1 MLGSLETFE
10 ASLSGPIS
18 DRPPTNEFPATIMYG
33 MASLAAIGGASMFV
47 FSSRKLK
54 KDRDQGQTGI
64 DPAHLT
70 AYETS
75 NSAGGY
81 KTNRGEAVLGTTI
94 VSKMPVSQKM

>member
-1 MLGSLETFE
+1 M
-10 ASLSGPIS
+10 A
-18 DRPPTNEFPATIMYG
+18 G
-33 MASLAAIGGASMFV
+33 MAVIGGIIMFF

-64 DPAHLT
+64 DPSQMI

-81 KTNRGEAVLGTTI
+81 KTNRGEAYLGNSN